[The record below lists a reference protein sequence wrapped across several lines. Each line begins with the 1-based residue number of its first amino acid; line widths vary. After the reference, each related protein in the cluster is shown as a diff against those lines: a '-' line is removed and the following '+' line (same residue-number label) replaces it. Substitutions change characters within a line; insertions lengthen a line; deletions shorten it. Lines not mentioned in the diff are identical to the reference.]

1 MAANVESMF
10 SVREVPWHGWGTI
23 VDEAQS
29 SADALRLSGLNW
41 KVEPKKIYDQYGNAI
56 PNYIANTRDKD
67 NSVLGIVTERYD
79 ILNNEDAFSFTDM
92 LLEEGVKYE
101 TAGSL
106 AGGKK
111 IWLLAKMPETMILDD
126 EFIPYLCFANSFDGS
141 SSVKIALSMI
151 RVVCQNTLNLA
162 LKSAKRT
169 WSTKH
174 IGDINGKL
182 EEAQNTL
189 FNATE
194 YMKNLSLEAEEMVK
208 KNMSQGELNDF
219 VEAMFP
225 INKEDSMR
233 KQNNILDLRNYLS
246 KAMDA
251 PDIAQ
256 FKFTTYG
263 AISAVTDMVG
273 HMQPQRITNTFVER
287 RMDKL
292 IEGHDII
299 DKAHKLLKVA

>member
-1 MAANVESMF
+1 MSANVESIM
-10 SVREVPWHGWGTI
+10 SVREVPWFGWGTI

-29 SADALRLSGLNW
+29 SADALRLSGLDW

-111 IWLLAKMPETMILDD
+111 IWLLAKMPETKVLN
-126 EFIPYLCFANSFDGS
+126 EEYVPYLCFANSFDGT
-141 SSVKIALSMI
+141 SSVKIALTMV

-162 LKSAKRT
+162 LKQAKRT

-174 IGDINGKL
+174 IGDIDSKM

-189 FNATE
+189 FSANK
-194 YMKNLSLEAEEMVK
+194 YIEALNEEVEILTQKRM
-208 KNMSQGELNDF
+208 NQDDLDEF
-219 VEAMFP
+219 VELMFP
-225 INKEDSMR
+225 MKEDDTLR
-233 KQNNILDLRNYLS
+233 KQNNVLELRNYLRT
-246 KAMDA
+246 AMDV
-251 PDIAQ
+251 PDLSQ
-256 FKFTTYG
+256 FKFTGYG
-263 AISAVTDMVG
+263 AINAVTDMVG
-273 HMQPQRITNTFVER
+273 HMPSLRNTNTFIEK

-292 IEGHDII
+292 IEGHDIV
-299 DKAHKLLKVA
+299 DKAYGLLKVA